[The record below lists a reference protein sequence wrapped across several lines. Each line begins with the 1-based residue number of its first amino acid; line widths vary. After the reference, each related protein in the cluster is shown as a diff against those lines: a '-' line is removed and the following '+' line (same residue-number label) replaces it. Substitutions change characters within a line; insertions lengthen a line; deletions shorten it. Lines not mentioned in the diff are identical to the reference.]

1 MHKQTQIVI
10 IGAGASGMAAAT
22 AAAEAGAQV
31 IVVEANS
38 AIGGNGLFPRGIFG
52 VDSKIQRC
60 KLIFADRDEMFL
72 RCMDYAHWKIDARI
86 VRVLINKSGDTI
98 DWLEARGVVFTD
110 VVHHLPNQTPEV
122 FHVTDGT
129 KTTGWHVISA
139 LKKCCTEK
147 GVTFLEKTRAKKL
160 LLDENGGVTGVLC
173 EDAKQN
179 EMKISAEAVI
189 ICTGGFAGNRELVAR
204 YFPRLDIKEFSRFG
218 GIAHP
223 GDGHRMAVEAGAD
236 VEGNFAM
243 EVAAPKI
250 QSHSALN
257 LLLGKPYNIWVNK
270 FGRRF
275 ASESIVYDF
284 TNSAG
289 AIMRQP
295 DGAVWVVFDEAV
307 KSRALT
313 DGPDIIEKLHT
324 PPDAGAML
332 EATIRK
338 AVQSGILCISDT
350 AAELAEFIGCPADV
364 LRETLANYNDSC
376 KCGHDQEMA
385 KPRRYLQAL
394 EHGPYY
400 AVRAGADMLIT
411 HGGIRID
418 EEFHTLRADYSRIDG
433 LYVAG
438 VDIGGVDADVYD
450 MTMSGHGFGFA
461 LNSGRIAG
469 ETAAKA
475 VLENGKEQL

>member
-1 MHKQTQIVI
+1 MHYQTQIAI

-22 AAAEAGAQV
+22 AAAEAGAKV
-31 IVVEANS
+31 LVVESNP

-52 VDSKIQRC
+52 VDSKIQRR
-60 KLIFADRDEMFL
+60 KLIFADADEMFMC
-72 RCMDYAHWKIDARI
+72 CMDYAHWKIDARI
-86 VRVLINKSGDTI
+86 VRTLINKSGDTI
-98 DWLEARGVVFTD
+98 DWLEARGVAFTD

-122 FHVTDGT
+122 FHITGGNR
-129 KTTGWHVISA
+129 TTGYSVISA
-139 LKKCCTEK
+139 LKRRCAEE
-147 GVTFLEKTRAKKL
+147 GVTILTKTRAKRL
-160 LLDENGGVTGVLC
+160 LRDGAGAVTGVAC
-173 EDAKQN
+173 EGEDKSGI
-179 EMKISAEAVI
+179 EISAGAVI
-189 ICTGGFAGNRELVAR
+189 ICTGGFAGDRELVSK
-204 YFPRLDIKEFSRFG
+204 YFPKLNIKDFSRFG
-218 GIAHP
+218 GMAHP

-250 QSHSALN
+250 QGHAALN
-257 LLLGKPYNIWVNK
+257 LVLGKPYNVWVNK
-270 FGRRF
+270 FGKRF

-289 AIMRQP
+289 AVMRQP
-295 DGAVWVVFDEAV
+295 DGSVWVIFDEAC
-307 KSRALT
+307 KARALA
-313 DGPDIIEKLHT
+313 DGRDIIEKIHT
-324 PPDAGAML
+324 PPDAEEKL
-332 EATIRK
+332 EETIGQ
-338 AVQSGILCISDT
+338 AQESGILCV
-350 AAELAEFIGCPADV
+350 AERLEKLADFIGCPSES
-364 LRETLANYNDSC
+364 LRDTFTLYNEGC
-376 KCGHDQEMA
+376 KAGHDGELA

-394 EHGPYY
+394 ENGPFY

-418 EEFHTLRADYSRIDG
+418 EGFHALREDYSRING

-469 ETAAKA
+469 ETAA
-475 VLENGKEQL
+475 LEI

>member
-1 MHKQTQIVI
+1 MHKQTQIAI

-31 IVVEANS
+31 MVIEANS

-52 VDSKIQRC
+52 VDSKIQRRR
-60 KLIFADRDEMFL
+60 LIFADHDEMFL

-86 VRVLINKSGDTI
+86 VRVLINRSGDTI
-98 DWLEARGVVFTD
+98 DWLEARGVGFTD

-122 FHVTDGT
+122 YHVTDGT
-129 KTTGWHVISA
+129 KTTGRHVISA
-139 LKKCCTEK
+139 LEKCCTEM
-147 GVTFLEKTRAKKL
+147 GVTVQKNTRAKKL
-160 LLDENGGVTGVLC
+160 LKDESGQVTGVLC
-173 EDAKQN
+173 EDAEQN
-179 EMKISAEAVI
+179 EIEISAGAVI
-189 ICTGGFAGNRELVAR
+189 ICTGGFAGDRELVAR
-204 YFPRLDIKEFSRFG
+204 YFPRLDTKEFSRFG
-218 GIAHP
+218 GMAHP

-236 VEGNFAM
+236 IEGNFAM

-250 QSHSALN
+250 QKHAALN
-257 LLLGKPYNIWVNK
+257 LLLGKPYNVWVNK
-270 FGRRF
+270 FGSRF

-284 TNSAG
+284 TSSAG

-295 DGAVWVVFDEAV
+295 DGAVWVIFDEAV
-307 KSRALT
+307 KNRALS
-313 DGPDIIEKLHT
+313 DGSDIIEKLHT

-332 EATIRK
+332 EDTVKK
-338 AVQSGILCISDT
+338 AVQSGILCVSDT
-350 AAELAEFIGCPADV
+350 VEELAVFIGCSADV
-364 LRETLANYNDSC
+364 LRETLANYNDGC
-376 KCGHDQEMA
+376 RCGHDQEMA

-400 AVRAGADMLIT
+400 AIRAGADMLIT

-418 EEFHTLRADYSRIDG
+418 EKFHALRADYSRIDG

-475 VLENGKEQL
+475 VLI